1 MCVQTNVKSQMG
13 IGYPIHIHY
22 YAPVDINDPSKPI
35 EYDYREI
42 GDDIDLIEGKRISG
56 HEDKNNEE

>member
-1 MCVQTNVKSQMG
+1 MG